1 MLQFPVHT
9 VDNAPEASKDILAQ
23 AGKAFGFVPNLLGVL
38 ALAPAAA
45 QAYFN
50 LNAIFNSTSLSDLE
64 RQVVLL
70 TVSRENGC
78 DYCLAAH
85 TAGATMAKIPPAVL
99 NAFRAGQRLPN
110 ARLDALHR
118 MIQAMVSKR
127 GRLDSADIDA
137 FLAAGYSSAQLLE
150 IIVGIALK
158 TISNYTNH
166 VADTPLDAPFKQ
178 FAWTPAEPANVLCA
192 ACLSR

>member
-1 MLQFPVHT
+1 MLQFPVHS
-9 VDNAPEASKDILAQ
+9 VDSAPEASKATLAQ

-38 ALAPAAA
+38 ASAPAAA
-45 QAYFN
+45 QAYVT
-50 LNAIFNSTSLSDLE
+50 LSGIFNTTSLSDIE
-64 RQVVLL
+64 RQIVLL

-85 TAGATMAKIPPAVL
+85 TAGATMAKVPSAVL
-99 NAFRAGQRLPN
+99 DAFKAGQPFPD

-118 MIQAMVSKR
+118 MVQVMVSKR
-127 GRLDSADIDA
+127 GRPDAEDLDA

-158 TISNYTNH
+158 TMSNYTNH
-166 VADTPLDAPFKQ
+166 VADTPLDAPFRPI
-178 FAWTPAEPANVLCA
+178 AWVPATPADALCPS
-192 ACLSR
+192 CVDR

>member
-9 VDNAPEASKDILAQ
+9 VDTAPEPSKAVLAQ
-23 AGKAFGFVPNLLGVL
+23 AGKAFGFVPNLIGVL
-38 ALAPAAA
+38 ASAPSAA
-45 QAYFN
+45 QAYIT
-50 LNAIFNSTSLSDLE
+50 LSDIFNTTSLSEIE

-70 TVSRENGC
+70 TVSREHGC

-85 TAGATMAKIPPAVL
+85 TAAATMAKVPAAVL
-99 NAFRAGQRLPN
+99 NAIKAGQPLPD
-110 ARLDALHR
+110 ARLDALR
-118 MIQAMVSKR
+118 GIVQATVSKR
-127 GRLDSADIDA
+127 GRLGAANLDA
-137 FLAAGYSSAQLLE
+137 FLAAGYSAAQLLE

-178 FAWTPAEPANVLCA
+178 FAWTPDRPAAVVCA
-192 ACLSR
+192 ACSDR